1 MYPVID
7 VSKEAR
13 ESPEQVGSKEKF
25 WYANRLFLFKF
36 ARDGTGEHWS
46 EKIACELC
54 SILGLPHA
62 KYDLARWGEHIGTVS
77 HQFVPRDGRLV
88 LGNELLPRF
97 VKGYD
102 GTQRGRYGQ
111 HVVSRVVAALS
122 NKAPKYLPP
131 VGSPTGFPLSEAS
144 DIFAGYVLLDA
155 WIGNTDR
162 HHENW
167 GLVVLGPAQIH
178 LAPTFDHASSLGRE
192 LTDATRVERLATRD
206 KQRTVSA
213 YAARAMSA
221 FYRHEHDTRPLSTLE
236 ALREIARLCPKGAA
250 FWVERLKQVT
260 QTQLNAIVDEV
271 PDEMMSGPAREFAK
285 GLLLENQNRILV
297 G

>member
-1 MYPVID
+1 MYPIID
-7 VSKEAR
+7 VPKEAR

-25 WYANRLFLFKF
+25 WYANRSFLFKF

-54 SILGLPHA
+54 SILGLPNA
-62 KYDLARWGEHIGTVS
+62 KYDFARWEGNIGTVS
-77 HQFVPRDGRLV
+77 RQFVPDDGQLV

-102 GTQRGRYGQ
+102 NAQRGRYGQ
-111 HVVSRVVAALS
+111 HVVSRVIAALNNRAS
-122 NKAPKYLPP
+122 RYLPP
-131 VGSPTGFPLSEAS
+131 VGTPAGFPLSEAA

-167 GLVVLGPAQIH
+167 GVIVMGPTQIH

-192 LTDATRVERLATRD
+192 LTDEARQDRLATRD
-206 KQRTVSA
+206 RQRTVSA
-213 YAARAMSA
+213 YASRATSA
-221 FYRHEHDTRPLSTLE
+221 LYRNENDVRPLSTLE
-236 ALREIARLCPKGAA
+236 AFREIVRLCPKGAA
-250 FWVERLKQVT
+250 FWVEKLRQVT
-260 QTQLNAIVDEV
+260 EQNIDAIFGEV
-271 PDEMMSGPAREFAK
+271 PETMMSGPARAFTK
-285 GLLLENQNRILV
+285 CLLRENQSRILV
-297 G
+297 D